1 MKRRLFR
8 FEEMVFFAVFL
19 FLGISLVHA
28 ACECGFSMSHTK
40 DYFTHA
46 IYSNFSTLS
55 PSKKLRS
62 NPDFTKDWAIQDWG
76 VPPKGWVKPLAIDN
90 AEENVFLREGNLIL
104 RQQGYSK
111 EQASR
116 KGKVSVA
123 SIASQNGDIIHGSFR
138 VELKLEN
145 ARGGSCGAFFW
156 YRGMH
161 KLNSLGRVVFGGQDD
176 ENEIDIEILSREF
189 KSGWFPVHY
198 TTHPALDE
206 NGQVI
211 SNATKV
217 IPLRDNDYMNSFQ
230 RHRFDWTPKE
240 LRFYQNSTQVH
251 SNALRIPHAPGHAY
265 LNIWADGGPWSGA
278 PSTTDVFLTIKLIA
292 IYHNTSASDQ
302 GLDREFNERCKKAG
316 GPSNVTICLD
326 TNVESGM
333 VDPSSSASTVVP
345 LQIWILS
352 LLCVAFAIVVSAV

>member
-1 MKRRLFR
+1 MDD
-8 FEEMVFFAVFL
+8 
-19 FLGISLVHA
+19 
-28 ACECGFSMSHTK
+28 TK
-40 DYFTHA
+40 DYFTHV
-46 IYSNFSTLS
+46 IYNNFSTFA
-55 PSKKLRS
+55 PSKKLS
-62 NPDFTKDWAIQDWG
+62 ANPEFTKDWAIQDWG
-76 VPPKGWVKPLAIDN
+76 VPRKGWVKPLAIDN
-90 AEENVFLREGNLIL
+90 AIENVFLREGNLVL

-111 EQASR
+111 EQAS
-116 KGKVSVA
+116 KKSKVSVA
-123 SIASQNGDIIHGSFR
+123 SITSQNGDIIHGSFR

-145 ARGGSCGAFFW
+145 AKGGSCGAFFW
-156 YRGMH
+156 YH
-161 KLNSLGRVVFGGQDD
+161 DD

-189 KSGWFPVHY
+189 KSDWFPVHY

-217 IPLRDNDYMNSFQ
+217 IPLRDKDILNSFQ

-251 SNALRIPHAPGHAY
+251 SNALRIPDAPGHAY
-265 LNIWADGGPWSGA
+265 LNVWADGGLWSGV
-278 PSTTDVFLTIKLIA
+278 PSTTDVFLTIRLIA

-302 GLDREFNERCKKAG
+302 GLDTAFNKRCKGAG

-326 TNVESGM
+326 KSVESGM

-352 LLCVAFAIVVSAV
+352 LLCVTFAIVVSAV